1 MATLAQKQWIIRIHT
16 AKNVL
21 KLSDES
27 YRAILAAAN
36 VASST
41 EISTWEQF
49 DTVMACFKKLGFV
62 SKKVDSEPRAK
73 NMITKK
79 QEYYIKGLWELASKN
94 KTESSLRALIKR
106 IADVDDIRFLSK
118 ANASKVILALR
129 EIAKAAGFNP
139 DFKE

>member
-49 DTVMACFKKLGFV
+49 NTVMAGLKKLGFV
-62 SKKVDSEPRAK
+62 SKKVESTPRDK

-94 KTESSLRALIKR
+94 KTESSLQALIKR
-106 IADVDDIRFLSK
+106 IAGVDDIRFLSK